1 MGITKMKRL
10 ILAIIDRL
18 IETYNYSVI
27 QISKDW
33 FIPLRFLY
41 IGAAV
46 IAYFFSILVIIVV
59 VLIVVLIVIPLS
71 LFSERE
77 AETNR

>member
-1 MGITKMKRL
+1 MKRL
-10 ILAIIDRL
+10 ILAIIDKL

-33 FIPLRFLY
+33 FIPLRLLY
-41 IGAAV
+41 IGAAL
-46 IAYFFSILVIIVV
+46 IAYIFSILVLIAV

-71 LFSERE
+71 LFTERE
-77 AETNR
+77 TGINR

>member
-1 MGITKMKRL
+1 MKRL
-10 ILAIIDRL
+10 IFAIIDKL

-33 FIPLRFLY
+33 FIPLRLLY
-41 IGAAV
+41 IGAAL
-46 IAYFFSILVIIVV
+46 IAYIFSILVIITV

-71 LFSERE
+71 LFTERE
-77 AETNR
+77 TGTNR

>member
-1 MGITKMKRL
+1 MKRL
-10 ILAIIDRL
+10 ILAIIDKF
-18 IETYNYSVI
+18 IETYNYSII

-33 FIPLRFLY
+33 FIPLRLVY

-46 IAYFFSILVIIVV
+46 IAYIFSILVIVVV

-71 LFSERE
+71 LFTERE
-77 AETNR
+77 TETNQ

>member
-1 MGITKMKRL
+1 MKRL
-10 ILAIIDRL
+10 ILAIIDKL

-33 FIPLRFLY
+33 FIPLRLLY
-41 IGAAV
+41 IGAAL
-46 IAYFFSILVIIVV
+46 IAYIFSILVLVAV

-71 LFSERE
+71 LFTERE
-77 AETNR
+77 TGINR

>member
-1 MGITKMKRL
+1 MKRL
-10 ILAIIDRL
+10 ILAIIDKL

-33 FIPLRFLY
+33 FIPLRLLY
-41 IGAAV
+41 IGAAL
-46 IAYFFSILVIIVV
+46 IAYIFSILVIIAV

-71 LFSERE
+71 LFTERE
-77 AETNR
+77 TGTTR

>member
-1 MGITKMKRL
+1 MKRL
-10 ILAIIDRL
+10 ILAIIDKL

-33 FIPLRFLY
+33 FIPLRLGY

-46 IAYFFSILVIIVV
+46 IAYIFSILIIVVV
-59 VLIVVLIVIPLS
+59 VLIVGLIVIPLS
-71 LFSERE
+71 LITERE
-77 AETNR
+77 TETNR

>member
-1 MGITKMKRL
+1 MKRL
-10 ILAIIDRL
+10 ILAIIDKL

-33 FIPLRFLY
+33 FIPLRLLY
-41 IGAAV
+41 IGAAL
-46 IAYFFSILVIIVV
+46 IAYIFSILVIITV

-71 LFSERE
+71 LFTERE
-77 AETNR
+77 TGTIR

>member
-1 MGITKMKRL
+1 MKRL
-10 ILAIIDRL
+10 ILAIIDKL

-33 FIPLRFLY
+33 FIPLRLLY
-41 IGAAV
+41 IGAAL
-46 IAYFFSILVIIVV
+46 IAYIFSILVIITV

-71 LFSERE
+71 LFTERE
-77 AETNR
+77 TGTTR

>member
-1 MGITKMKRL
+1 MKRL
-10 ILAIIDRL
+10 ILAIIDKL

-33 FIPLRFLY
+33 FIPLRLLY

-46 IAYFFSILVIIVV
+46 IAYIFSILVIIA
-59 VLIVVLIVIPLS
+59 VLLIIVLIVIPLS
-71 LFSERE
+71 LFTARE
-77 AETNR
+77 TRTNR

>member
-1 MGITKMKRL
+1 MKRL
-10 ILAIIDRL
+10 ILAIIDKL

-33 FIPLRFLY
+33 FIPLRLLY

-46 IAYFFSILVIIVV
+46 IAYVFSILVIITV
-59 VLIVVLIVIPLS
+59 VLIIVLIVMPLS
-71 LFSERE
+71 LFTERE
-77 AETNR
+77 TRTSR

>member
-1 MGITKMKRL
+1 MKRL
-10 ILAIIDRL
+10 ILAIIDKL

-33 FIPLRFLY
+33 FIPLRLLY
-41 IGAAV
+41 IGAAL
-46 IAYFFSILVIIVV
+46 IAYIFSILVIIAV

-71 LFSERE
+71 LFTERE
-77 AETNR
+77 TGTNR